1 MTNPYDGYHDHPVR
15 AVFGPLI
22 WWRSY
27 TRLLYLLLTFPVGL
41 IYFVVYVT
49 GASLGVG
56 LLILWVGAVILALLM
71 LALRPIAQLERG
83 MAIGL
88 IGERIPP
95 IPAPRTSGPGFWKWF
110 AGVAKD
116 PVTWKTFAF
125 VLLRFPLGLVC
136 WTLVVVLV
144 SLVLGLISAPLAA
157 PLGGTIDFGVWQPT
171 TPAELWTVAAIG
183 LAFYLPMIHIVNG
196 LAVAWGKLTR
206 LAVTRG
212 TSGAPPDSTAAEV
225 PPAPDRPSAT
235 EPPFVTG
242 SSSDPGSLSPS
253 TPRLAPQLG

>member
-41 IYFVVYVT
+41 TYFVLYVT

-71 LALRPIAQLERG
+71 LALRPIAQLERV

-88 IGERIPP
+88 IGERIPS
-95 IPAPRTSGPGFWKWF
+95 IPAPRTSGSGFWKWF

-116 PVTWKTFAF
+116 SVTWKTFAF
-125 VLLRFPLGLVC
+125 VMLRFPLGLVC
-136 WTLVVVLV
+136 WTLVVVMV
-144 SLVLGLISAPLAA
+144 ALVLGLISAPLAA

-171 TPAELWTVAAIG
+171 TPAELWAVAAIG
-183 LAFYLPMIHIVNG
+183 LVLYLPMIHIVNG
-196 LAVAWGKLTR
+196 LAVAWGRLTR

-212 TSGAPPDSTAAEV
+212 TSGAPPAATLADA
-225 PPAPDRPSAT
+225 PPAPDGPSAP
-235 EPPFVTG
+235 EPRFAAG
-242 SSSDPGSLSPS
+242 SPSEPGSLGPS
-253 TPRLAPQLG
+253 APRLAPSPA